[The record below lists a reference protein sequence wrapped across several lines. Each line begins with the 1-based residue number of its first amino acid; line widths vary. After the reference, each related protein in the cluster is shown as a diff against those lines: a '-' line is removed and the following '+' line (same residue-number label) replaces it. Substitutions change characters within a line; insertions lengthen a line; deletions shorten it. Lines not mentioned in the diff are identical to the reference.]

1 MSLQPRRSSI
11 TLALLVITP
20 VALLAWLGTY
30 LIRDAARSTD
40 NAREAILAERLF
52 VANHQL
58 LHDLRQFTDEMD
70 NLAGDPGV
78 VLTEAASQLG
88 QHSWVGEVWIS
99 DPTGQ
104 LTITTD
110 KKTLSPIAE
119 AQAAPRSAALREQ
132 LKASGVTGPDA
143 STETQPF
150 TLIGSAPDS
159 SATKPRKAIWQT
171 AVKSTNYHLAGVP
184 QTNTSHFASGWHVT
198 DGDFIYW
205 RLVSDQLLCARVDSH
220 QLSAALFSRLP
231 IPGMENYPGK
241 LTLATITGIPL
252 HGWGRSL
259 QGSNSTPVARVL
271 CSPPLTQWELAYT
284 PAYNEF
290 PKPYLFPI
298 MLGVGSGCLL
308 VGALAWTFFRENAR
322 EIRVAQQRVSFV
334 NQISHELKTPLTN
347 IRLYTEMASHR
358 IEEAGDTVGRRHL
371 SVVETEV
378 ARLDRLIQNVLNYA
392 RQQRDKLTVQPRPI
406 SLDHVV
412 ERVVKHWRLLLER
425 KGFELE
431 TQLLGPNEMNADPDA
446 IEQILGNLI
455 SNVDKY
461 AKYGKWISIRTE
473 QEPEKGI
480 ARVIV
485 EDRGPGIPTSKRRAV
500 FEPFERLRSDLDEGV
515 SGTGIG
521 LTISRELADLH
532 GGNLEVCPNYKEGAR
547 FILTLPLQPKA

>member
-1 MSLQPRRSSI
+1 MSLKPRRTSI
-11 TLALLVITP
+11 TLTLLVITP

-40 NAREAILAERLF
+40 NARQAILAERLF

-58 LHDLRQFTDEMD
+58 LHDLRQFTDGMD
-70 NLAGDPGV
+70 TLG
-78 VLTEAASQLG
+78 AASKMPLTDVAAQVG
-88 QHSWVGEVWIS
+88 QHSWVGEVWVIDTS
-99 DPTGQ
+99 GQ
-104 LTITTD
+104 VTVITD
-110 KKTLSPIAE
+110 KKTINPVAD
-119 AQAAPRSAALREQ
+119 AQAVPRSAALREQ
-132 LKASGVTGPDA
+132 LKASGISGPFE
-143 STETQPF
+143 STDPQPF
-150 TLIGSAPDS
+150 VLIGSPPDPV
-159 SATKPRKAIWQT
+159 AVKPRKAIWQT
-171 AVKSTNYHLAGVP
+171 AVKTTNYHLASSSQPVSFP
-184 QTNTSHFASGWHVT
+184 SGWHVS

-205 RLVSDQLLCARVDSH
+205 RLVADQILCARLDSKP
-220 QLSAALFSRLP
+220 LGASLFSRLP

-241 LTLATITGIPL
+241 LTLETITGIPL
-252 HGWGRSL
+252 HGWGHAL
-259 QGSNSTPVARVL
+259 QGSDSNPVAKVR
-271 CSPPLTQWELAYT
+271 CSAPLTQWELAYT

-298 MLGVGSGCLL
+298 LLGVGSGCLL

-371 SVVETEV
+371 SIVETEV

-392 RQQRDKLTVQPRPI
+392 RQQRDKLTVQPRAI
-406 SLDHVV
+406 SLDHVI
-412 ERVVKHWRLLLER
+412 ERAVNHWRLLLER

-431 TQLLGPNEMNADPDA
+431 TRLLGPNEMSADPDA

-473 QEPEKGI
+473 EDKEKGV

-532 GGNLEVCPNYKEGAR
+532 GGSLEVCPNYKEGAR
-547 FILTLPLQPKA
+547 FILTLPLQPKI